1 MLTFGMM
8 IVLVGYGLAYTGKQ
22 MWNGCSPNII
32 DVFWPGKYTPCKST
46 ATAPGN
52 PANAGGPAPGTT
64 TNPILP
70 NGQPASSLVKLA
82 PGGGLGRAF

>member
-8 IVLVGYGLAYTGKQ
+8 IALVGYGLAYTGKQ

-32 DVFWPGKYTPCKST
+32 DVFWPGKYTPCSST
-46 ATAPGN
+46 ASASSSSSS
-52 PANAGGPAPGTT
+52 NAGGPAPGTT

-70 NGQPASSLVKLA
+70 NGQPASSLVK
-82 PGGGLGRAF
+82 GGL